1 MSSIRERLAI
11 ALAKKRNGSQ
21 AELARACGVKQP
33 SVNDWFSG
41 KTKTL
46 KADSLVKAA
55 RYLGVR
61 LEWLQSGLGPMR
73 DIEAIN
79 VEVREPAPAWPKW
92 PFTRISQDQW
102 QSLPAE
108 VRGQVEGFA
117 LGLIMS
123 HSAGT
128 PPLRDGTTD
137 LGSL

>member
-1 MSSIRERLAI
+1 MSTIRERLAI

-46 KADSLVKAA
+46 KADSLVRAS

-61 LEWLQSGLGPMR
+61 LEWLQSGLGPMK
-73 DIEAIN
+73 DIDAPPI
-79 VEVREPAPAWPKW
+79 EVREPEPTWSAWP
-92 PFTRISQDQW
+92 FARITPEQW
-102 QSLPAE
+102 QKLSPE

-117 LGLIMS
+117 FGLVMS
-123 HSAGT
+123 QSASP
-128 PPLRDGTTD
+128 PPLRDGTTGD
-137 LGSL
+137 SF